1 MFLPF
6 AGALGTQRPGSI
18 EFNRAQADSIETTAN
33 VAAVGFGD
41 LTIEGRFR
49 TATNGEL
56 YLGGIGGNT
65 SGGVVV
71 QTTSGQQIRVILSG
85 SSYTYSSGI
94 SAGSVFD
101 FALSRSGS
109 FGSTWRTFVN
119 GELVGTQILTI
130 NVSSSKVIMGQKTT
144 AGGDE
149 FNGLISHIHVTRR
162 AKYTA
167 PYAPS
172 FAPKPD
178 DDTLA
183 LIHNPTGVAIEEVNG
198 LALTLNNSPTPVSTL
213 LT

>member
-6 AGALGTQRPGSI
+6 AGALGTPRPGSI

-33 VAAVGFGD
+33 VAAAGFGD

-71 QTTSGQQIRVILSG
+71 QTTSGQQIRVVLSG
-85 SSYTYSSGI
+85 LSYTYSSGI
-94 SAGSVFD
+94 SGGLVFD
-101 FALSRSGS
+101 FALSRA
-109 FGSTWRTFVN
+109 GSTWRTFVN
-119 GELVGTQILTI
+119 GALVGTQNL
-130 NVSSSKVIMGQKTT
+130 NFSVSSSKVIMGQKTT

-162 AKYTA
+162 VKYTA

-183 LIHNPTGVAIEEVNG
+183 LIHNPTGIAIEEANG
-198 LALTLNNSPTPVSTL
+198 LALTLNNSPTPVSTIL
-213 LT
+213 A